1 MKKVLM
7 SLACLAIMAVAGET
21 KVVDNGSTKIFTIE
35 LQDDLHVKAKEDSLF
50 SFINDDCFYMFRAT
64 IVEDSRIAFKSLK
77 KQCGKSEVRV
87 PIPSS
92 KEVLV
97 VGEDG
102 KFGILGTKL
111 ENKSVIVKKGRKLS
125 VFDETAISTK

>member
-1 MKKVLM
+1 MKRVLM
-7 SLACLAIMAVAGET
+7 SLTCLAIMAVAGDT
-21 KVVDNGSTKIFTIE
+21 KVVDNGKTKLFTIE
-35 LQDDLHVKAKEDSLF
+35 LQEDLHVKAEEDSLF

-92 KEVLV
+92 KEVV
-97 VGEDG
+97 VTGEDG
-102 KFGILGTKL
+102 SFGILGTKL
-111 ENKSVIVKKGRKLS
+111 KDESVIVKKGRKLS
-125 VFDETAISTK
+125 VLDGLN